1 MLQRPLFY
9 PIQIQMQLKFQ
20 YGRFMSNKNL
30 LIIENF
36 YCRDSNQDSLDLD
49 KIDET
54 RPNNQ
59 LNTSYISLSQLNVN
73 TSTIYDAVQDLP
85 ICFNVP
91 SGIYIEFGFVRVSIS
106 PTVSFERI
114 ISVQYKYV
122 ILILY

>member
-9 PIQIQMQLKFQ
+9 AIQIQMQLKFQ
-20 YGRFMSNKNL
+20 YGRFLSNKNL
-30 LIIENF
+30 LIIEIF
-36 YCRDSNQDSLDLD
+36 YCRDTNQDSLDLD

-59 LNTSYISLSQLNVN
+59 LNTSYISLTQLYVN
-73 TSTIYDAVQDLP
+73 TSTIYDAVQNLP

-114 ISVQYKYV
+114 ISVQYK
-122 ILILY
+122 